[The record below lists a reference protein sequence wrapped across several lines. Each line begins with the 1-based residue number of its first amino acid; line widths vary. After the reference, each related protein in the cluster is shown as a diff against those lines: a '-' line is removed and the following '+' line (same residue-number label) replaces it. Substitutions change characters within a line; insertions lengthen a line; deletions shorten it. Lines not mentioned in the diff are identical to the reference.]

1 MGEFPVLI
9 PTNIAHYTYTNVFD
23 VIAPLVGVTMI
34 SGTVSIKSPTVFA
47 LDILLHPL
55 SLCAA
60 T

>member
-34 SGTVSIKSPTVFA
+34 SGTV
-47 LDILLHPL
+47 
-55 SLCAA
+55 
-60 T
+60 